1 MRETKKKSAR
11 RPLKKWIAIWV
22 VFAMLVVPFANHV
35 SGLDDAKAEGQ
46 PGTKTGDV
54 QEIHANLESG
64 SATVNNTDNTISEIQ
79 KKESDYTL
87 VKDEQKLLVGKPAFA
102 FQWSETNTKELQ
114 TKTYYKYLEADQTP
128 EASYDETG
136 ISVNLAEYPE
146 EGLTISESKKLA
158 IYVRA
163 LEKTDESTSN
173 FLGTA
178 KLAYVVN
185 VTYVASAFASGEG
198 IYQGETK
205 LSPDDYTANA
215 TLRAPLTAEGI
226 SGATVKYWVRT
237 IGGGT
242 TDDIKNVSNY
252 ASGNTVTATEA
263 YRGNMVY
270 VTAALVSDE
279 GENAKVLEYIS
290 LGAVRI
296 SNDEKA
302 PTISCTKE
310 NVQYFDANAGMYTAI
325 QDNFIDENQVYYGV
339 SSKYKYLVRVTDDQ
353 AEGQDATG
361 VKTVT
366 AKLKT
371 AGTLLT
377 VTPSTTAS
385 DVYEI
390 ELTKEQAQGDTIVV
404 TAADW
409 KGNSK
414 DYNCPIRISQ
424 VVEGTAVLGVSFVGE
439 DAWNGLT
446 TGKTLPHQT
455 AKKQIKVTLESNRQI
470 PAVNMSLTNAD
481 GKTVQMD
488 ADSLT
493 TTKPSVTRVYTVSAT
508 FSIPTDLEQTEV
520 FTGMT
525 VKAFDADQNEID
537 IKGNKTIQTILYDA
551 KAPVIS
557 GLKLEKSDDNG
568 NTWKEVGEAD
578 AQFDPVITELDT
590 TYRYAVTV
598 ADAAG
603 ESGIKSVYVD
613 EAHAFTP
620 DGNGRYV
627 WNIPEGELRTD
638 IAYTKTVYASDKAG
652 NVSVGKNLRGVK
664 LIDKALRIDAVAIRD
679 AAGTDVTDQIL
690 SGKYT
695 NKQYTLEITASSA
708 YAITN
713 ATVWADGYNDGK
725 DGASMT
731 GNTEDPVSHRYT
743 AATTFTLPKQ
753 TDVNALLAS
762 MYIIVKDKH
771 DSEIRYPEATG
782 TYLGTIL
789 YDRTNPILTI
799 NEADA
804 NTWYANYTVNYE
816 IKSGNTNIESP
827 LAGAG
832 YVITGTSEGKDE
844 SIPLDGTQK
853 AATGDIVIPESD
865 NVAGTNLA
873 FTAKDASENVMPS
886 YGYSVK
892 VDKTKP
898 TVDLKVGGKKILSNP
913 LEGDVKITADVWDN
927 LTIRTATITVK
938 GPDTNITKSLCGEIE
953 QVNIKKSSSM
963 VLDTLI
969 GKHAAD
975 GDYTVTVKVA
985 DKAGNTDEQTVS
997 FRVDNTIP
1005 VVTAKISGG
1014 ETAGKKPGK
1023 SFDGTICDYYYRSNV
1038 SILLTYEDTN
1048 MNSNDVRVTDNNNKV
1063 SVSWTRIGESNKY
1076 EGSYVV
1082 TDSGAHTIRIEAK
1095 DQAGNRAVTKQVVF
1109 IKDTDAPTIS
1119 VMINGGLL
1127 YSESMGQLDMT
1138 ADTAVA
1144 FSVNEL
1150 NGDEKD
1156 FNYQLIKTVP
1166 DQLPVTADVL
1176 KTENRVFHYTDEAEY
1191 VAKVYAIDL
1200 AGNRSADR
1208 TVSFRIDKT
1217 APELKISGAA
1227 SGSSLSSGTTL
1238 TFSMT
1243 EAFWKDA
1250 SGTITITRKTGDGA
1264 SESTYKTIDVKPT
1277 GRVTTLTESLS
1288 ETGEYNV
1295 KFTAKDRAGHTSE
1308 ASNYTVKIDTNKP
1321 VITLKGVKNNDKT
1334 TKEVEFQAQI
1344 DEDFY
1349 LSKSVI
1355 INATRTYLDEK
1366 THKEKTE
1373 DIKFTGYNPTAATTL
1388 IRNTFTEDG
1397 IYKIQLLCK
1406 DAAGNEDSQDVSF
1419 TIDKTKP
1426 VIDSKVLGAY
1436 AGKLTAFAWD
1446 YDLNDIVYDLTV
1458 CDVHMY
1464 LNGTEYDGTSEV
1476 EDGAYEM
1483 KIVAEDE
1490 LGNKTEETAD
1500 FTLDTKA
1507 PTFIVT
1513 GVEDGEV
1520 KNEQYD
1526 IQVSLQL
1533 GEDIL
1538 DSVEL
1543 NGKAITIADNQASI
1557 TVTEKGDYK
1566 LTMKAH
1572 DDAGNQAE
1580 KTISFRYGQKKA
1592 IWLFIV
1598 LGVAGVVILGGGII
1612 FAVGHRKKEK

>member
-46 PGTKTGDV
+46 PGEKTGNV
-54 QEIHANLESG
+54 QDIQANLEPG

-87 VKDEQKLLVGKPAFA
+87 VKDEQKLLVGKPAFV

-163 LEKTDESTSN
+163 LEKVDESTSN

-205 LSPDDYTANA
+205 LRPDDYTANA

-226 SGATVKYWVRT
+226 SDATVKYWVRT
-237 IGGGT
+237 IEGCT

-263 YRGNMVY
+263 YRGNKVY

-279 GENAKVLEYIS
+279 GETAKVLEYIS

-339 SSKYKYLVRVTDDQ
+339 SNKYKYLVRVTDDQ

-361 VKTVT
+361 VGTVT

-371 AGTLLT
+371 AGTTLSVNL
-377 VTPSTTAS
+377 STTAS

-404 TAADW
+404 TAADR

-551 KAPVIS
+551 NAPVIS
-557 GLKLEKSDDNG
+557 DLKLEKSKDNG
-568 NTWKEVGEAD
+568 NTWTEVGEAD

-613 EAHAFTP
+613 ETHAFTS

-627 WNIPEGELRTD
+627 WNIPENELRTD

-725 DGASMT
+725 DGTSMT

-789 YDRTNPILTI
+789 YL
-799 NEADA
+799 
-804 NTWYANYTVNYE
+804 VC
-816 IKSGNTNIESP
+816 K
-827 LAGAG
+827 
-832 YVITGTSEGKDE
+832 
-844 SIPLDGTQK
+844 
-853 AATGDIVIPESD
+853 
-865 NVAGTNLA
+865 
-873 FTAKDASENVMPS
+873 
-886 YGYSVK
+886 
-892 VDKTKP
+892 
-898 TVDLKVGGKKILSNP
+898 
-913 LEGDVKITADVWDN
+913 
-927 LTIRTATITVK
+927 
-938 GPDTNITKSLCGEIE
+938 
-953 QVNIKKSSSM
+953 
-963 VLDTLI
+963 
-969 GKHAAD
+969 
-975 GDYTVTVKVA
+975 
-985 DKAGNTDEQTVS
+985 
-997 FRVDNTIP
+997 
-1005 VVTAKISGG
+1005 
-1014 ETAGKKPGK
+1014 
-1023 SFDGTICDYYYRSNV
+1023 
-1038 SILLTYEDTN
+1038 
-1048 MNSNDVRVTDNNNKV
+1048 
-1063 SVSWTRIGESNKY
+1063 
-1076 EGSYVV
+1076 
-1082 TDSGAHTIRIEAK
+1082 
-1095 DQAGNRAVTKQVVF
+1095 
-1109 IKDTDAPTIS
+1109 
-1119 VMINGGLL
+1119 L
-1127 YSESMGQLDMT
+1127 YC
-1138 ADTAVA
+1138 
-1144 FSVNEL
+1144 EL
-1150 NGDEKD
+1150 
-1156 FNYQLIKTVP
+1156 
-1166 DQLPVTADVL
+1166 
-1176 KTENRVFHYTDEAEY
+1176 
-1191 VAKVYAIDL
+1191 
-1200 AGNRSADR
+1200 
-1208 TVSFRIDKT
+1208 
-1217 APELKISGAA
+1217 
-1227 SGSSLSSGTTL
+1227 
-1238 TFSMT
+1238 
-1243 EAFWKDA
+1243 
-1250 SGTITITRKTGDGA
+1250 
-1264 SESTYKTIDVKPT
+1264 
-1277 GRVTTLTESLS
+1277 
-1288 ETGEYNV
+1288 
-1295 KFTAKDRAGHTSE
+1295 
-1308 ASNYTVKIDTNKP
+1308 
-1321 VITLKGVKNNDKT
+1321 
-1334 TKEVEFQAQI
+1334 
-1344 DEDFY
+1344 
-1349 LSKSVI
+1349 
-1355 INATRTYLDEK
+1355 
-1366 THKEKTE
+1366 
-1373 DIKFTGYNPTAATTL
+1373 
-1388 IRNTFTEDG
+1388 
-1397 IYKIQLLCK
+1397 
-1406 DAAGNEDSQDVSF
+1406 
-1419 TIDKTKP
+1419 
-1426 VIDSKVLGAY
+1426 
-1436 AGKLTAFAWD
+1436 
-1446 YDLNDIVYDLTV
+1446 
-1458 CDVHMY
+1458 
-1464 LNGTEYDGTSEV
+1464 
-1476 EDGAYEM
+1476 
-1483 KIVAEDE
+1483 
-1490 LGNKTEETAD
+1490 
-1500 FTLDTKA
+1500 
-1507 PTFIVT
+1507 
-1513 GVEDGEV
+1513 
-1520 KNEQYD
+1520 
-1526 IQVSLQL
+1526 
-1533 GEDIL
+1533 
-1538 DSVEL
+1538 
-1543 NGKAITIADNQASI
+1543 
-1557 TVTEKGDYK
+1557 
-1566 LTMKAH
+1566 
-1572 DDAGNQAE
+1572 
-1580 KTISFRYGQKKA
+1580 
-1592 IWLFIV
+1592 
-1598 LGVAGVVILGGGII
+1598 
-1612 FAVGHRKKEK
+1612 